1 MLPWSG
7 SLNLLRC
14 FMIVSQIGLY
24 HRQIDCFDYVLGMR
38 LTLWVS
44 PASTSPERTIC
55 VSLDKLLG
63 ALFQHSNKPARKQFL
78 VSPL

>member
-24 HRQIDCFDYVLGMR
+24 HRQIDCSDYVLGMR
-38 LTLWVS
+38 LTLMGQ
-44 PASTSPERTIC
+44 PRLYQPRANNLR
-55 VSLDKLLG
+55 
-63 ALFQHSNKPARKQFL
+63 
-78 VSPL
+78 